1 MIRRHATGARR
12 PAGWPRRP
20 LRLAAATALGVPLAL
35 AAGVVAAG
43 AAPTQEPPPAG
54 AGAVTVELVDQPA
67 WVRPGDPFD
76 VEVRVSGAPEGATVD
91 MVVHDRL
98 ESRAEFRAT
107 LDGDLGVEQLRVP
120 PQPLAAVPGA
130 LATIGFT
137 PGEPGVGLTSRGVYP
152 IEVRA
157 LSASGEVAGRTVT
170 YLSYLTPDPPYF
182 VPLTV
187 AVLVDIAAGPSL
199 QPDGEYHLPPGALD
213 RVQERAQVLRATPD
227 VPLTM
232 APRPETIE
240 GLARGEPE
248 GTAAVDELRALA
260 ATHPVLARPFVDVD
274 LAALQRAGLIR
285 EANNHADGGAD
296 VVRQRLAKEPSAGV
310 WLGDTS
316 FGAASARLAVELGID
331 RAVVPPTALSGTDD
345 EADTLVPPAAP
356 VRFGEGGPR
365 TMVSDPGLAAHLTS
379 GDDPAAAHR
388 FLAELT
394 ITWLQAPA
402 DQRGIVVHLPPDAVI
417 DSGVVATALGALADG
432 QAARV
437 VPISQLFSDVPP
449 LDDGLATLEPAPTST
464 ADLRPIAPALQSA
477 RDRVAGVGELL
488 DDPDTGASLEQSLL
502 LSTGAAT
509 AADRR
514 RPYIERTAAALD
526 DLDGIV
532 TLPEEFRITLTSRSS
547 TIPVALTNL
556 SEQELTVRVELE
568 ADQLEFPD
576 GRVITTALAP
586 GTTRLEVPV
595 RTRTSGGFSMVV
607 TVTSP
612 DRSIV
617 LDTSSFDVRSTTISG
632 VGLVLSAGAGLF
644 LVVWWAR
651 HWRSSRRSRHL
662 VPAAAGAP
670 SPAGRGIPAAPP
682 GVAAEAADETATGA
696 ADEAGYRPA
705 HMARPRPGDG

>member
-1 MIRRHATGARR
+1 MTRRRATGARR
-12 PAGWPRRP
+12 RAGWPGGRLRR
-20 LRLAAATALGVPLAL
+20 AAAAALGVPLAL
-35 AAGVVAAG
+35 AAGALPAG
-43 AAPTQEPPPAG
+43 AAPAQEAPPAG
-54 AGAVTVELVDQPA
+54 PGAVTVELVDQPA
-67 WVRPGDPFD
+67 WVRPGDLFD
-76 VEVRVSGAPEGATVD
+76 VQVRVSGAPAGTTLD
-91 MVVHDRL
+91 MVVHERL

-107 LDGDLGVEQLRVP
+107 LDGDLGGEQLRVP
-120 PQPLAAVPGA
+120 PQPLAAGA
-130 LATIGFT
+130 GAPATVGFT
-137 PGEPGVGLTSRGVYP
+137 PGEPGGGLSSRGVYP
-152 IEVRA
+152 VEVRA
-157 LSASGEVAGRTVT
+157 LSAGDEVVGSTVT

-187 AVLVDIAAGPSL
+187 AVLVDIAADPSL
-199 QPDGEYHLPPGALD
+199 QPDGEYRLPPGALD
-213 RVQERAQVLRATPD
+213 RVRERAQVLRATPG

-232 APRPETIE
+232 APLPETLE
-240 GLARGEPE
+240 GLARSGPE
-248 GTAAVDELRALA
+248 GTAAVDDLRALA
-260 ATHPVLARPFVDVD
+260 AIHPVLARPFVDVD
-274 LAALQRAGLIR
+274 LAALQRAGLIG

-296 VVRQRLAKEPSAGV
+296 VVRQRLAKEPSAGM

-331 RAVVPPTALSGTDD
+331 RAVVPPSALSGADD
-345 EADTLVPPAAP
+345 EAGTPTPPAAP

-365 TMVSDPGLAAHLTS
+365 TMVSDAGLAGHLTS
-379 GDDPAAAHR
+379 GDGPAAAHR

-402 DQRGIVVHLPPDAVI
+402 DQRGIVVHLPPDAPI
-417 DSGVVATALGALADG
+417 DPGVVATALGALADG

-437 VPISQLFSDVPP
+437 VPIAQLFSDVPSP
-449 LDDGLATLEPAPTST
+449 DEGPTTLEPAPTST

-477 RDRVAGVGELL
+477 RDRVAGVGDLL

-509 AADRR
+509 AADQR
-514 RPYIERTAAALD
+514 RPYIDRTAAALD

-576 GRVITTALAP
+576 GRVLTTALAP

-595 RTRTSGGFSMVV
+595 RTRTSGAFSMEV

-612 DRSIV
+612 DGSIV
-617 LDTSSFDVRSTTISG
+617 LDTSRFDVRSTTISG

-644 LVVWWAR
+644 LVLWWAR

-662 VPAAAGAP
+662 VPSAAGAATPAGPGSPAARPGAAAG
-670 SPAGRGIPAAPP
+670 
-682 GVAAEAADETATGA
+682 TATA
-696 ADEAGYRPA
+696 TPDESGYRPA
-705 HMARPRPGDG
+705 HMARPRPGGG

>member
-1 MIRRHATGARR
+1 MSRGRTTGAR
-12 PAGWPRRP
+12 PAGRLRRP
-20 LRLAAATALGVPLAL
+20 LRVTAAAALGVPLAL
-35 AAGVVAAG
+35 AAGVVPAS
-43 AAPTQEPPPAG
+43 AAPVQEPPPAG
-54 AGAVTVELVDQPA
+54 AGAVAVELVDQPA
-67 WVRPGDPFD
+67 WVRPGEPFD

-107 LDGDLGVEQLRVP
+107 LEGDLGGEQLRVP

-130 LATIGFT
+130 LATVGLT
-137 PGEPGVGLTSRGVYP
+137 PGEPGAGLTGRGVYP
-152 IEVRA
+152 VEVRA
-157 LSASGEVAGRTVT
+157 LSAGGEVLGRTVT

-187 AVLVDIAAGPSL
+187 AVLVDIAASPSL
-199 QPDGEYHLPPGALD
+199 QTDGEYRLPPGALD
-213 RVQERAQVLRATPD
+213 RVQERAQVLRATPG

-232 APRPETIE
+232 APLPETLE
-240 GLARGEPE
+240 GLARGGPE
-248 GTAAVDELRALA
+248 ESAVVDELRALA
-260 ATHPVLARPFVDVD
+260 ATHPVLARPFVDID
-274 LAALQRAGLIR
+274 LAALERAGLIR
-285 EANNHADGGAD
+285 EANNHADGGAN
-296 VVRQRLAKEPSAGV
+296 VVRQRLAKEPAAGV
-310 WLGDTS
+310 WLGGTS

-331 RAVVPPTALSGTDD
+331 RAVVPPSALAGAGD
-345 EADTLVPPAAP
+345 EGPAPVPPAGP
-356 VRFGEGGPR
+356 FRFGEGGPR

-402 DQRGIVVHLPPDAVI
+402 DQRGIVVHLPPDAPI
-417 DSGVVATALGALADG
+417 DPGVVATALGALADG

-449 LDDGLATLEPAPTST
+449 LEEGPATLEPAPTST

-477 RDRVAGVGELL
+477 RDRVAGVGDLL
-488 DDPDTGASLEQSLL
+488 DAPDIGASLEQSLL

-509 AADRR
+509 SADRR
-514 RPYIERTAAALD
+514 RPYIERTATALD

-532 TLPEEFRITLTSRSS
+532 TLPDEFRITLTSRSS

-556 SEQELTVRVELE
+556 SEQDLTVRVELE

-576 GRVITTALAP
+576 GRVLTTALAP

-595 RTRTSGGFSMVV
+595 RTRTSGAFSMVV

-612 DRSIV
+612 DGSIV
-617 LDTSSFDVRSTTISG
+617 LDTSTFDVRSTTISG

-644 LVVWWAR
+644 LVIWWAR

-662 VPAAAGAP
+662 VAAAAGAAP
-670 SPAGRGIPAAPP
+670 PAGPGTPAAPS
-682 GVAAEAADETATGA
+682 GVAAEVATGA

-705 HMARPRPGDG
+705 HMAPPRPGGG